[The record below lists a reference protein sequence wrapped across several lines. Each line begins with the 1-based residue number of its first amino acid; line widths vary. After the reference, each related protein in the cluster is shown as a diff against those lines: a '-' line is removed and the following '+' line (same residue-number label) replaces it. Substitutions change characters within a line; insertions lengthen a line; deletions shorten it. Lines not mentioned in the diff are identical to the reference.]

1 MNKEKMRK
9 IMLEYQ
15 YKRDRQ
21 QDLLDERIEEI
32 YQKYPHI
39 KSISEEIGKMGLK
52 MTKLVISGASEKDIA
67 NISEEQN
74 ALIKK
79 KNELFVNNNIP
90 LDYLELKYECKNC
103 KDTAFL
109 ENGKRCNCLRQR
121 MLNDSYVMSNLEEI
135 LSMDNFENFNLDLF
149 SDKVIEG
156 RSVSPRE
163 NMKTIFMDTQN
174 YIFNFDKKEGSKK
187 DNLLFSGDPGLG
199 KTFICS
205 CIAKDLLDKGYTVI
219 YQTAFNLMEVIERYK
234 FKSETFSYLDEENY
248 NNLFT
253 CDLLIIDD
261 LGTEMVNS
269 FTASE
274 LFNIINSRLNARK
287 KIIISTNLGLSE
299 IRNSY
304 TDRIVSR
311 IVGNFQMY
319 QFYGSD
325 LRFR

>member
-1 MNKEKMRK
+1 MRR

-15 YKRDRQ
+15 YKRDKH
-21 QDLLDERIEEI
+21 QDLLEERSKEI
-32 YQKYPHI
+32 FEKYPAI
-39 KSISEEIGKMGLK
+39 KSISEEIQSIGLK
-52 MTKLVISGASEKDIA
+52 MTRLVISGASE
-67 NISEEQN
+67 EELSNLSKQQN
-74 ALIKK
+74 ELIKR
-79 KNELFVNNNIP
+79 KNEMFVENNIP
-90 LDYLELKYECKNC
+90 IDYLELKYDCEKC

-109 ENGKRCNCLRQR
+109 ENGKRCNCLKQR
-121 MLNDSYVMSNLEEI
+121 MLNDSYAMSNLEEI
-135 LSMDNFENFNLDLF
+135 LSLDNFENFNLDLF
-149 SDKVIEG
+149 SDDIAEG
-156 RSVSPRE
+156 RSLSPRE
-163 NMKTIFMDTQN
+163 NMKNIFMDTQN

-187 DNLLFSGDPGLG
+187 DNLLFSGDTGLG
-199 KTFICS
+199 KTFLCS

-234 FKSETFSYLDEENY
+234 FKTDSFSYLDEENY

-274 LFNIINSRLNARK
+274 LFNIINSRLNSRK
-287 KIIISTNLGLSE
+287 KIIISTNLSLSE

-325 LRFR
+325 LRFK

>member
-15 YKRDRQ
+15 YRRDRH
-21 QDLLDERIEEI
+21 QDLLDERVGEI
-32 YQKYPHI
+32 YKKYPNI
-39 KSISEEIGKMGLK
+39 KSISEEIRKMGLK
-52 MTKLVISGASEKDIA
+52 MTKLVISGASEEDIS
-67 NISEEQN
+67 NISRQQN
-74 ALIKK
+74 ELINR
-79 KNELFVNNNIP
+79 KNELFIENNIP
-90 LDYLELKYECKNC
+90 LDYLELKYECENC
-103 KDTAFL
+103 KDTGFL

-149 SDKVIEG
+149 SDKVTEEIT
-156 RSVSPRE
+156 VSPRE

-199 KTFICS
+199 KTFLCS

-234 FKSETFSYLDEENY
+234 FKTETFSYLDEENY

-325 LRFR
+325 LRFK

>member
-1 MNKEKMRK
+1 
-9 IMLEYQ
+9 
-15 YKRDRQ
+15 
-21 QDLLDERIEEI
+21 
-32 YQKYPHI
+32 
-39 KSISEEIGKMGLK
+39 
-52 MTKLVISGASEKDIA
+52 MTRLVISGASE
-67 NISEEQN
+67 EELSNLSKQQN
-74 ALIKK
+74 ELIKR
-79 KNELFVNNNIP
+79 KNEMFVENNIP
-90 LDYLELKYECKNC
+90 IDYLELKYDCEKC

-109 ENGKRCNCLRQR
+109 ENGKRCNCLKQR
-121 MLNDSYVMSNLEEI
+121 MLNDSYTMSNLEEI
-135 LSMDNFENFNLDLF
+135 LSLDNFENFNLDLF
-149 SDKVIEG
+149 SDDIAEG
-156 RSVSPRE
+156 RSLSPRE

-199 KTFICS
+199 KTFLCS

-234 FKSETFSYLDEENY
+234 FKTDSFSYLDEENY

-274 LFNIINSRLNARK
+274 LFNIINSRLNSRK
-287 KIIISTNLGLSE
+287 KIIISTNLSLSE

-325 LRFR
+325 LRFK

>member
-1 MNKEKMRK
+1 MRK

-15 YKRDRQ
+15 YKRDKH
-21 QDLLDERIEEI
+21 QDLLEERSKEI
-32 YQKYPHI
+32 FEKYPAI
-39 KSISEEIGKMGLK
+39 KSISEEIQSIGLK
-52 MTKLVISGASEKDIA
+52 MTRLVISGASE
-67 NISEEQN
+67 EELSNLSKQQN
-74 ALIKK
+74 ELIKR
-79 KNELFVNNNIP
+79 KNEMFVENNIP
-90 LDYLELKYECKNC
+90 IDYLELKYDCEKC

-109 ENGKRCNCLRQR
+109 ENGKRCNCLKQR
-121 MLNDSYVMSNLEEI
+121 MLNDSYTMSNLEEI
-135 LSMDNFENFNLDLF
+135 LSLDNFENFNLDLF
-149 SDKVIEG
+149 SDDIAEG
-156 RSVSPRE
+156 RSLSPRE

-187 DNLLFSGDPGLG
+187 VNLLFSGDTGLG
-199 KTFICS
+199 KTFLCS

-234 FKSETFSYLDEENY
+234 FKTDSFSYLDEENY

-274 LFNIINSRLNARK
+274 LFNIINSRLNSRK
-287 KIIISTNLGLSE
+287 KIIISTNLSLSE

-325 LRFR
+325 LRFK

>member
-1 MNKEKMRK
+1 MRK

-15 YKRDRQ
+15 YKRDKH
-21 QDLLDERIEEI
+21 QDLLEERSKEI
-32 YQKYPHI
+32 FEKYPTI
-39 KSISEEIGKMGLK
+39 KSISEEIQSIGLK
-52 MTKLVISGASEKDIA
+52 MTRLVISGASE
-67 NISEEQN
+67 EELSNLSKQQN
-74 ALIKK
+74 ELIKR
-79 KNELFVNNNIP
+79 KNEMFVENNIP
-90 LDYLELKYECKNC
+90 IDYLELKYDCEKC

-109 ENGKRCNCLRQR
+109 ENGKRCNCLKQR
-121 MLNDSYVMSNLEEI
+121 MLNDSYTMSNLEEI
-135 LSMDNFENFNLDLF
+135 LSLDNFENFNLDLF
-149 SDKVIEG
+149 SDDIAEG
-156 RSVSPRE
+156 RSLSPRE

-199 KTFICS
+199 KTFLCS

-234 FKSETFSYLDEENY
+234 FKTDSFSCLDEENY

-274 LFNIINSRLNARK
+274 LFNIINSRLNSRK
-287 KIIISTNLGLSE
+287 KIIISTNLSLSE

-325 LRFR
+325 LRFK

>member
-1 MNKEKMRK
+1 
-9 IMLEYQ
+9 MLEYQ
-15 YKRDRQ
+15 YRRDRH
-21 QDLLDERIEEI
+21 QDLLDERVGEI
-32 YQKYPHI
+32 YKKYPNI
-39 KSISEEIGKMGLK
+39 KSISEEIRKMGLK
-52 MTKLVISGASEKDIA
+52 MTKLVISGASEEDIS
-67 NISEEQN
+67 NISRQQN
-74 ALIKK
+74 ELINR
-79 KNELFVNNNIP
+79 KNELFIENNIP
-90 LDYLELKYECKNC
+90 LDYLELKYECENC
-103 KDTAFL
+103 KDTGFL

-149 SDKVIEG
+149 SDKVTEEIT
-156 RSVSPRE
+156 VSPRE

-199 KTFICS
+199 KTFLCS

-234 FKSETFSYLDEENY
+234 FKTETFSYLDEENY

-325 LRFR
+325 LRFK